1 MILTRDSCEG
11 ILQIKGIRQME
22 TFVVNKDYKDLHLL
36 LTEIFKNNK
45 KVEVVMDKKRDV
57 STSYYKHEEC
67 LFQ

>member
-1 MILTRDSCEG
+1 
-11 ILQIKGIRQME
+11 ME
-22 TFVVNKDYKDLHLL
+22 TFILNKDYKDLHLL

-45 KVEVVMDKKRDV
+45 KVEVVMGKKEDI

>member
-1 MILTRDSCEG
+1 
-11 ILQIKGIRQME
+11 ME